1 METLEIFIQQKIELT
16 EQELRSIDRK
26 YDEKARLAYNAKER
40 ELNYFKELLKLKQES
55 DENELY

>member
-26 YDEKARLAYNAKER
+26 YDKKARLAYNAKER